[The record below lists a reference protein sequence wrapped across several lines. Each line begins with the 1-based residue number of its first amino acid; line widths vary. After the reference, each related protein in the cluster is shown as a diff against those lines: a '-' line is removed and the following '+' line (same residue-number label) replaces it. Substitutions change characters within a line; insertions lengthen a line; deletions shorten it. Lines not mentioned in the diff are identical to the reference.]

1 MTEEVKNC
9 PLCQSEKNSLFDRR
23 QFRGHQVVNR
33 LCGNCGLVFQSPRMT
48 AGELNDFYASEYR
61 QVYQGEA
68 GPTQKDLF
76 VQNGRAESLLE
87 FISQYQVNP
96 TKYLDIGCSSGTL
109 LKRLQDWFKCEA
121 VGVEPGEAYRE
132 YASSQGL
139 TVYADLSDID
149 ENSEFDLISMA
160 HVLEH
165 LAAPVE
171 YLAEIRKEYLTPSG
185 WLLIEEPNLYS
196 HDSFEIAHMTS
207 FSAHTLSEV
216 FRKAGYE
223 VVAIKKHGQPRSK
236 LLPLYLTILA
246 KPQEGFKDYEVR
258 VERFVSVKRQ
268 LGMLW
273 RRLLQK
279 LFPHLAWVPI
289 K

>member
-1 MTEEVKNC
+1 MPEEVIIC
-9 PLCQSEKNSLFDRR
+9 PLCHSERSSHFDRR

-48 AGELNDFYASEYR
+48 AVELDDFYESEYR
-61 QVYQGEA
+61 QVYQGDE

-76 VQNGRAESLLE
+76 VQNGRAESLLG
-87 FISQYQVNP
+87 FLSQSKVKP
-96 TKYLDIGCSSGTL
+96 TKCLDIGCSSGIL
-109 LKRLQDWFKCEA
+109 LNHFRDRFDCQV

-132 YASSQGL
+132 YAHSQGL
-139 TVYADLSDID
+139 TVFADLSDID
-149 ENSEFDLISMA
+149 ENSEFDMISMA

-165 LAAPVE
+165 LADPVGF
-171 YLAEIRKEYLTPSG
+171 LSTIKKEYLTPSG
-185 WLLIEEPNLYS
+185 WLLIEVPNLYA
-196 HDSFEIAHMTS
+196 HDSFEIAHMTC

-236 LLPLYLTILA
+236 LLPLYLTVLV
-246 KPQEGFKDYEVR
+246 KPQEGFNDYRVL
-258 VERFVSVKRQ
+258 VERFVNVKRQ
-268 LGMLW
+268 LGMLR

-279 LFPHLAWVPI
+279 IFPNRAWVPI